1 MAAVFGAASLLALLG
16 GYVVGSEVRGYAS
29 STAMVVFWTA
39 AAIFAGPLL
48 GVSSHWVKAGP
59 QMLVATGA
67 GALSG
72 VLVGEGVYGLAFVL
86 DTTYPPYWWGEIVVG
101 VFLLLAVAR
110 RRSLCIRAVALSVGV
125 AALVAVAFVGV
136 YSQELISL
144 LS

>member
-1 MAAVFGAASLLALLG
+1 MAAVFGATSLLALLA

-29 STAMVVFWTA
+29 STAMVVFWA
-39 AAIFAGPLL
+39 VAAIVAGPLL

-59 QMLVATGA
+59 RMLVATGA

-72 VLVGEGVYGLAFVL
+72 VLVGEGVYGLTFVS
-86 DTTYPPYWWGEIVVG
+86 DTTYLPYWWGEIAVG

-110 RRSLCIRAVALSVGV
+110 RRSLGIRAVALSVGV